1 MKESR
6 RFARK
11 NMDGEVKIFTNGGIH
26 LGGLR
31 DISEGGL
38 AVTTATPYEVG
49 YEMFVSIELPEA
61 LETVTALAEVVWVDP
76 LEAAFHPTGM
86 GLKFLALK
94 EEDYY
99 KLEKILELV

>member
-6 RFARK
+6 RSTRK
-11 NMDGEVKIFTNGGIH
+11 NLAGEVKVFANGGVY

-31 DISEGGL
+31 DISEGGISV
-38 AVTTATPYEVG
+38 ATSTPYEVG
-49 YEMFVSIELPEA
+49 YEMFVSIEVEEA
-61 LETVTALAEVVWVDP
+61 LETVTALAEVVWVHP

-99 KLEKILELV
+99 KLEKILALA

>member
-1 MKESR
+1 
-6 RFARK
+6 
-11 NMDGEVKIFTNGGIH
+11 
-26 LGGLR
+26 
-31 DISEGGL
+31 
-38 AVTTATPYEVG
+38 
-49 YEMFVSIELPEA
+49 
-61 LETVTALAEVVWVDP
+61 LAEVVWVDP

>member
-1 MKESR
+1 
-6 RFARK
+6 
-11 NMDGEVKIFTNGGIH
+11 
-26 LGGLR
+26 
-31 DISEGGL
+31 
-38 AVTTATPYEVG
+38 
-49 YEMFVSIELPEA
+49 MFVSIELPEA

-99 KLEKILELV
+99 KLEKILEFT

>member
-1 MKESR
+1 MKECR

-11 NMDGEVKIFTNGGIH
+11 NMDGEVKIFTNGGIQP
-26 LGGLR
+26 GGAR

-61 LETVTALAEVVWVDP
+61 VETLTALAEVVWVDP
-76 LEAAFHPTGM
+76 LEATFHPTGM

>member
-1 MKESR
+1 
-6 RFARK
+6 
-11 NMDGEVKIFTNGGIH
+11 MDGEVKIFTNGGIH

-31 DISEGGL
+31 DIS
-38 AVTTATPYEVG
+38 EVG

-76 LEAAFHPTGM
+76 LEATFHPTGM

>member
-1 MKESR
+1 MKDCR

-11 NMDGEVKIFTNGGIH
+11 NRDRDVKILTHGGTH

-61 LETVTALAEVVWVDP
+61 LDTVTALAEVVWVDP

-99 KLEKILELV
+99 KLEKILEFT